1 LFSLCYDGSVVEFIC
16 GQQLTESVDVLSIL
30 STQAMQRFDT
40 FAWFLL
46 KNQTKLNIALAL
58 GFDWFI
64 TLASYVGSEVT
75 FSCGILEGT
84 AVKKSFPYR
93 AKQLGMRT
101 AANMVVGQNSAHVLT
116 IKIFANFLS
125 RHDLFGEDTAWT
137 ECHEQ

>member
-1 LFSLCYDGSVVEFIC
+1 MEFIC

-64 TLASYVGSEVT
+64 TLASWVGSEAT
-75 FSCGILEGT
+75 SSRNILEGT
-84 AVKKSFPYR
+84 AVKKSFPSTANQVGMKVAVDMAVKTVHKLWTSR
-93 AKQLGMRT
+93 FLPIFFPDTVFLERMPLG
-101 AANMVVGQNSAHVLT
+101 
-116 IKIFANFLS
+116 
-125 RHDLFGEDTAWT
+125 
-137 ECHEQ
+137 